1 MAAFVLAADVISKA
15 IVVARMA
22 DHPPIRLLGG
32 LLTITLTRNGGA
44 AFSIG
49 TSMTIVFTAIAVGVI
64 VYILRTAR
72 NLRSIGWAIT
82 LGLLLGGATG
92 NLLDRI
98 FRAPGPFQGHVVDW
112 IELPHWPVFN
122 LADSSIVCAGVLVVL
137 LALRG
142 IRLDGTRP
150 IPDELPQPATSDL
163 DPYPDHPD
171 RYPEPAD
178 PHPEPQ
184 PQPDNPKSEY
194 PEPQITVPARRIPLI
209 ARRRWPMTAQG
220 ERRLAVPE
228 GLDGERL
235 DAALARMFGLSRS
248 KAAEL
253 IGDGLVLLD
262 GLPAAKS
269 DRVLAGEP
277 LQVTLPPPRPAE
289 PPRPVEGLIV
299 LYEDDDIIVV
309 DKPRGVAAHPT
320 PGWTGPTVIG
330 GLLAAG
336 HTVATSGAAER
347 QGIVHRLDA
356 NTTGVMVVAKSER
369 AYSALKRAFRE
380 RTVDKRYHALVQGHP
395 DPLRG
400 TVDAPIGRHPSG
412 DGRFAV
418 VSDGRPS
425 VTHYDTLEAFRAASL
440 VSVDLET
447 GRTHQIRVHMA
458 AIRHPCVGDLL
469 YGADPVLAARLG
481 LTRQWLHAVSLT
493 FAHPADGREVSFTS
507 AYPPDLAH
515 ALDILRAES

>member
-1 MAAFVLAADVISKA
+1 M
-15 IVVARMA
+15 M
-22 DHPPIRLLGG
+22 
-32 LLTITLTRNGGA
+32 
-44 AFSIG
+44 
-49 TSMTIVFTAIAVGVI
+49 
-64 VYILRTAR
+64 
-72 NLRSIGWAIT
+72 
-82 LGLLLGGATG
+82 
-92 NLLDRI
+92 
-98 FRAPGPFQGHVVDW
+98 
-112 IELPHWPVFN
+112 PV
-122 LADSSIVCAGVLVVL
+122 
-137 LALRG
+137 
-142 IRLDGTRP
+142 
-150 IPDELPQPATSDL
+150 Q
-163 DPYPDHPD
+163 
-171 RYPEPAD
+171 
-178 PHPEPQ
+178 
-184 PQPDNPKSEY
+184 
-194 PEPQITVPARRIPLI
+194 RRID
-209 ARRRWPMTAQG
+209 
-220 ERRLAVPE
+220 VPD

-262 GLPAAKS
+262 GRPASKS
-269 DRVLAGEP
+269 DRVLAGDP
-277 LQVTLPPPRPAE
+277 LQVTLPPPRQPE

-299 LYEDDDIIVV
+299 LHEDSDILVV
-309 DKPRGVAAHPT
+309 DKPRGVAAHPS
-320 PGWTGPTVIG
+320 PGWTGPTVTG

-336 HTVATSGAAER
+336 HRLATSGPAER

-356 NTTGVMVVAKSER
+356 NTTGVMVMAKSEP

-469 YGADPVLAARLG
+469 YGADPVLAARLD
-481 LTRQWLHAVSLT
+481 LTRQWLHAVSLA
-493 FAHPADGREVSFTS
+493 FSHPADGRRVEFRSD
-507 AYPPDLAH
+507 YPPDLAR

>member
-1 MAAFVLAADVISKA
+1 
-15 IVVARMA
+15 
-22 DHPPIRLLGG
+22 
-32 LLTITLTRNGGA
+32 
-44 AFSIG
+44 
-49 TSMTIVFTAIAVGVI
+49 
-64 VYILRTAR
+64 
-72 NLRSIGWAIT
+72 
-82 LGLLLGGATG
+82 
-92 NLLDRI
+92 
-98 FRAPGPFQGHVVDW
+98 
-112 IELPHWPVFN
+112 
-122 LADSSIVCAGVLVVL
+122 
-137 LALRG
+137 
-142 IRLDGTRP
+142 
-150 IPDELPQPATSDL
+150 
-163 DPYPDHPD
+163 
-171 RYPEPAD
+171 
-178 PHPEPQ
+178 
-184 PQPDNPKSEY
+184 
-194 PEPQITVPARRIPLI
+194 
-209 ARRRWPMTAQG
+209 MTAQG
-220 ERRLAVPE
+220 ERRLDVPE

-262 GLPAAKS
+262 GRPAAKS
-269 DRVLAGEP
+269 DRVLAGAP
-277 LQVTLPPPRPAE
+277 LQVTLPSPRPAE
-289 PPRPVEGLIV
+289 PSRPVEGLIV

-400 TVDAPIGRHPSG
+400 TVDAPTGRHPSG

-425 VTHYDTLEAFRAASL
+425 VTHYDTMEAFRAASL

-447 GRTHQIRVHMA
+447 GRTHQIRVHMT

-481 LTRQWLHAVSLT
+481 LTRQWLHAVSIT

-507 AYPPDLAH
+507 PYPPDLAH
-515 ALDILRAES
+515 ALDVLRAES